1 MIQFGCFF
9 AAKEC
14 FNMINRPFPLQKLMR
29 FKDKQ
34 LVKVVTGIRRCGK
47 STLLELFRKQLLK
60 QGVNPSAIQ
69 SYNFEDLSLEP
80 LTDYHRLY
88 DTIVSR
94 LQLGGMNYVFIDE
107 IQNVPKFEK
116 VINSLLVKGNVDI
129 YITGSN
135 AFLLSGELATLLS
148 GRTVEIHVTPL
159 SFAELFG
166 GNADM
171 KSFQDYMGGSS
182 FPYAHQLET
191 ASDVHTYLEG
201 VYNTVILKDIAAR
214 RGIVDINQL
223 QRVARFLMGNIGNL
237 TSIKKISDTMASDG
251 QRISTH
257 AVDSYISSLVEAY
270 LFYPVRRFDVKGR
283 QLLKTGEKYY
293 VADLGLRDIVLGVRD
308 SDYGHA
314 LENIVFLELIRRGW
328 SVFVGKVGP
337 QEIDFIAQKDMK
349 TVYYQV
355 SLTILDES
363 TKLRELGP
371 LEKVGDSFPKYLLT
385 MDLLPQSTH
394 NGIFIKNVVD
404 WLVEED

>member
-1 MIQFGCFF
+1 
-9 AAKEC
+9 
-14 FNMINRPFPLQKLMR
+14 MINRPFPLQKLMR

-47 STLLELFRKQLLK
+47 STLLELFRLQLLK
-60 QGVNPSAIQ
+60 QGVNLDAIQ
-69 SYNFEDLSLEP
+69 SYNFEGLSLEP

-94 LQLGGMNYVFIDE
+94 LRTGGVNYVFIDE

-116 VINSLLVKGNVDI
+116 AINSLLVKGNVDI

-159 SFAELFG
+159 SFAEQFG
-166 GNADM
+166 GSADM
-171 KSFQDYMGGSS
+171 RAFQSYMGGSS
-182 FPYAHQLET
+182 FPYARQLELE
-191 ASDVHTYLEG
+191 SDVHTYLEG
-201 VYNTVILKDIAAR
+201 VYDTVILKDIAAR

-223 QRVARFLMGNIGNL
+223 QRVTRFLMGNIGNL
-237 TSIKKISDTMASDG
+237 TSIKKISDTMTSDG

-257 AVDSYISSLVEAY
+257 AVDGYISSLADAY

-293 VADLGLRDIVLGVRD
+293 VADLGLRNLVLGVRD

-314 LENIVFLELIRRGW
+314 LENIVYLELIRRGW
-328 SVFVGKVGP
+328 LVFVGKVGP
-337 QEIDFIAQKDMK
+337 AEIDFIAQKDSK
-349 TVYYQV
+349 TVCYQV
-355 SLTILDES
+355 SLTVLEES
-363 TKLRELGP
+363 TKLRELAP
-371 LEKVGDSFPKYLLT
+371 LEKTGDSFPKYLLT
-385 MDLLPQSTH
+385 LDPLPQSTH
-394 NGIFIKNVVD
+394 NGIIIKNVVD

>member
-1 MIQFGCFF
+1 
-9 AAKEC
+9 
-14 FNMINRPFPLQKLMR
+14 MINRPFPLQKLMR

-47 STLLELFRKQLLK
+47 STLLELFRLQLLK
-60 QGVNPSAIQ
+60 QDVNPDAIQ

-94 LQLGGMNYVFIDE
+94 LRTGGVNYVFIDE

-116 VINSLLVKGNVDI
+116 AINSLLVKGNVDI

-159 SFAELFG
+159 SFAEQFG
-166 GNADM
+166 GSADM
-171 KSFQDYMGGSS
+171 RAFQSYMGGSS
-182 FPYAHQLET
+182 FPYARQLESE
-191 ASDVHTYLEG
+191 SDVHTYLEG

-237 TSIKKISDTMASDG
+237 TSIKKISDTMTSDG

-257 AVDSYISSLVEAY
+257 AVDGYISSLADAY

-293 VADLGLRDIVLGVRD
+293 VADLGLRNLVLGVRD

-314 LENIVFLELIRRGW
+314 LENIVYLELIRRGW
-328 SVFVGKVGP
+328 LVFVGKVGP
-337 QEIDFIAQKDMK
+337 AEIDFIAQKDSK

-355 SLTILDES
+355 SLTILEES
-363 TKLRELGP
+363 TKLRELAP
-371 LEKVGDSFPKYLLT
+371 LEKTGDSFPKYLLT
-385 MDLLPQSTH
+385 LDPLPQSTH
-394 NGIFIKNVVD
+394 NGIIIKNVVD

>member
-1 MIQFGCFF
+1 
-9 AAKEC
+9 
-14 FNMINRPFPLQKLMR
+14 MINRPFALQKLMR

-34 LVKVVTGIRRCGK
+34 LIKVVTGIRRSGK
-47 STLLELFRKQLLK
+47 STLLELFRQQLLA
-60 QGVNPSAIQ
+60 QGVNPAAIQ
-69 SYNFEDLSLEP
+69 SYNFEDLSLDP

-94 LQLGGMNYVFIDE
+94 LQTDGMNYVFIDE
-107 IQNVPKFEK
+107 IQNVPRFEK
-116 VINSLLVKGNVDI
+116 AINSLLVKGNVDI

-159 SFAELFG
+159 SFSELFG
-166 GNADM
+166 GSADTRD
-171 KSFQDYMGGSS
+171 FQSYMGGSS
-182 FPYAHQLET
+182 FPYASQL
-191 ASDVHTYLEG
+191 ASPSDVHTYLEG

-214 RGIVDINQL
+214 RGILDINQL

-257 AVDSYISSLVEAY
+257 AVDSYIASLSEAY
-270 LFYPVRRFDVKGR
+270 LFYPIRRFDVKGK

-293 VADLGLRDIVLGVRD
+293 VADLGLRNLVLGERN

-314 LENIVFLELIRRGW
+314 IENIVCLELIRRGW
-328 SVFVGKVGP
+328 SVFVGKVGAA
-337 QEIDFIAQKDMK
+337 EIDFIAQKDMK

-355 SLTILDES
+355 ALTILDES
-363 TKLRELGP
+363 TKRRELDA

-385 MDLLPQSTH
+385 LDRLPESTY
-394 NGIFIKNVVD
+394 NGIVIKNVVD
-404 WLVEED
+404 WLVESER

>member
-1 MIQFGCFF
+1 
-9 AAKEC
+9 
-14 FNMINRPFPLQKLMR
+14 MINRPFALQKLMR

-34 LVKVVTGIRRCGK
+34 LIKVVTGIRRSGK
-47 STLLELFRKQLLK
+47 STLLELFRQQLLA
-60 QGVNPSAIQ
+60 QGVNPAAIQ
-69 SYNFEDLSLEP
+69 SYNFEDLSFEP

-94 LQLGGMNYVFIDE
+94 LQNDGMNYVFIDE

-116 VINSLLVKGNVDI
+116 AINSLLVKGNVDI

-159 SFAELFG
+159 SFSELFSG
-166 GNADM
+166 SADM
-171 KSFQDYMGGSS
+171 KDFQSYMGGSS
-182 FPYAHQLET
+182 FPYACQLDSP
-191 ASDVHTYLEG
+191 SDVYTYLEG

-214 RGIVDINQL
+214 RGILDVNQL

-257 AVDSYISSLVEAY
+257 SVDSYILSLSEAY
-270 LFYPVRRFDVKGR
+270 LFYPIRRFDVKGK

-293 VADLGLRDIVLGVRD
+293 VADLGFRNLVLGERN

-314 LENIVFLELIRRGW
+314 LENIVCLELIRRGW
-328 SVFVGKVGP
+328 SVFVGKVGAA
-337 QEIDFIAQKDMK
+337 EIDFIAQKDMK

-355 SLTILDES
+355 ALTILDES
-363 TKLRELGP
+363 TKLRELDA

-385 MDLLPQSTH
+385 LDPLPESNY
-394 NGIFIKNVVD
+394 NGIVIKNVVD

>member
-1 MIQFGCFF
+1 
-9 AAKEC
+9 
-14 FNMINRPFPLQKLMR
+14 MINRPYLLQKLIR

-47 STLLELFRKQLLK
+47 STLLELFRGHLNK
-60 QGVNPSAIQ
+60 QGINPNAIQ

-80 LTDYHRLY
+80 LADYHRLY
-88 DTIVSR
+88 DAIVSR
-94 LQLGGMNYVFIDE
+94 LQAGVMNYVFIDE
-107 IQNVPKFEK
+107 IQNVPQFEK
-116 VINSLLVKGNVDI
+116 AINSLLVKGNVDI

-148 GRTVEIHVTPL
+148 GRTVDIHVTPL
-159 SFAELFG
+159 SFAEQFG

-171 KSFQDYMGGSS
+171 KAFQAYMGGSS
-182 FPYAHQLET
+182 FPYARQLET
-191 ASDVHTYLEG
+191 TSDVHAYLEG

-237 TSIKKISDTMASDG
+237 TSIKKISDTMTSDG

-257 AVDSYISSLVEAY
+257 AVDGYISSLSDAY

-293 VADLGLRDIVLGVRD
+293 VADLGLRNLVLGERN

-314 LENIVFLELIRRGW
+314 LENIVYLELIRRGW
-328 SVFVGKVGP
+328 SVFVGKAGP
-337 QEIDFIAQKDMK
+337 AEIDFIAQKDMK

-355 SLTILDES
+355 SLTVLEES
-363 TKLRELGP
+363 TKLRELAP
-371 LEKVGDSFPKYLLT
+371 LEKVGDSFPKCLLT
-385 MDLLPQSTH
+385 LDPLPLSTH
-394 NGIFIKNVVD
+394 NGIIIKNVID
-404 WLVEED
+404 WLVEGE